1 MAIALHRRAVLNLAA
16 GSVALAATSH
26 KASALDYPTRP
37 VRMIVGLAAGGP
49 TDLVARVVAQ
59 WLSEHMGNQFVVEN
73 RTGAGGT
80 LATEAV
86 VNAPADGY
94 TLLFAGP
101 TVTISASLYK
111 KLSNVLEELSPVGIV
126 MRVPNVMVVTPSLP
140 VRTVKEF
147 IDYAKANPGRISM
160 ASSGVGASPHLS
172 GEYFK
177 FLAKID
183 MVLVPYRGSAAAYP
197 DLMSGKVD
205 VLFDNLGGPV
215 LQMVRAGQLRALG
228 VTSAQRWPLL
238 PDMPAVAETVP
249 GYDVNVWYGMFAPRN
264 TPPEIVTLLN
274 TALKNAVAEPKI
286 IARFGEDGGAPTTMS
301 PNEFAKFLSD
311 DEAQWRK
318 MVEVAGISAE

>member
-1 MAIALHRRAVLNLAA
+1 MALALYRRALLHLVA
-16 GSVALAATSH
+16 GSVALAATSLM
-26 KASALDYPTRP
+26 ASALDYPMRP

-49 TDLVARVVAQ
+49 TDLVARIVAQ
-59 WLSEHMGNQFVVEN
+59 RLSEHMGNQFVVEN

-101 TVTISASLYK
+101 SVTIGASLYK

-126 MRVPNVMVVTPSLP
+126 MRAPNLMVVTPSLP

-147 IDYAKANPGRISM
+147 IDYARANPGRLSM

-183 MVLVPYRGSAAAYP
+183 MVHVPYRGSAAAYP

-215 LQMVRAGQLRALG
+215 LQMVRLGQLRALG
-228 VTSAQRWPLL
+228 VTSSQRWPLL
-238 PDMPAVAETVP
+238 PDMPTVAETVP
-249 GYDVNVWYGMFAPRN
+249 GYDVSVWYGMFAPGN

-274 TALKNAVAEPKI
+274 AALRNAVADPTI
-286 IARFGEDGGAPTTMS
+286 IARFAEDGGVPTAMP
-301 PNEFAKFLSD
+301 PNEFAKFLAD

-318 MVEVAGISAE
+318 MVELAGISAE